1 MNLTQVTEAANAFT
15 DENFTTSLTIFFANE
30 GVSFINARIGST
42 LPPFTSTGDYTAL
55 SDDWIRLL
63 VIPYVSYSIKRN
75 DGSTAEADRFFQNFL
90 IGLIELEN
98 RKSDV
103 IPVEFQP
110 ADFGGA
116 YQVSTEDAIN
126 VGWFLNR
133 KVDDDFFRK

>member
-15 DENFTTSLTIFFANE
+15 DENFITSLTIFFANE
-30 GVSFINARIGST
+30 GISFINARIGST
-42 LPPFTSTGDYTAL
+42 LPPFSPTGDYTAL
-55 SDDWIRLL
+55 TDDWVRLL

-103 IPVEFQP
+103 IPEAFQP
-110 ADFGGA
+110 EGFGGA
-116 YQVSTEDAIN
+116 YQISTEDAIN

-133 KVDDDFFRK
+133 KTDNFFVK

>member
-1 MNLTQVTEAANAFT
+1 MNLTEVTEAANAFT
-15 DENFTTSLTIFFANE
+15 DENFTTALTIFFANE
-30 GVSFINARIGST
+30 GVSFINTRIGSS

-55 SDDWIRLL
+55 SDDWVRLL

-98 RKSDV
+98 RKSDA
-103 IPVEFQP
+103 IPVQFQSEG
-110 ADFGGA
+110 FGGA
-116 YQVSTEDAIN
+116 YQISTDEAIN

-133 KVDDDFFRK
+133 KVDDDFFGK